1 MPSLNRVMLMGH
13 LGRDPETSAMPSGD
27 TVVNISVAATEKW
40 KDKQTGEQK
49 ELTEWFRVVAFGK
62 LAEIMSQ
69 YLKKGDAVY
78 IEGSMRTRSWEK
90 DGIKRYS
97 TEVKAASMQML
108 GGSGE
113 GKGRDRS
120 SSTGDSTQPKSE
132 PSPPDPDFDDDI
144 PF

>member
-49 ELTEWFRVVAFGK
+49 EFTEWFRVVAFGK

-108 GGSGE
+108 GGGE

>member
-1 MPSLNRVMLMGH
+1 MGH

-108 GGSGE
+108 GGGE